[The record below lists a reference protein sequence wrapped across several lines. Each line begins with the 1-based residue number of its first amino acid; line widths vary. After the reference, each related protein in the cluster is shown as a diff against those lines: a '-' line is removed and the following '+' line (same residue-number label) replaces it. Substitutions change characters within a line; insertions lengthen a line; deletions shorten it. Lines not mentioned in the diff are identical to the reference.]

1 MKTMIRAAL
10 AAFGVLAVTAASV
23 SAQHLRIALREDPD
37 ILDPTLSRTYVGRIV
52 YMALCD
58 KLFDI
63 NEKLEIVPQLATGHR
78 WEDPRTLII
87 TLRAGVRFHDNEV
100 MDAEAVRYS
109 LMRHLTLQGS
119 FRRSEIADMETVEVV
134 DPLTIRIRLK
144 GPSASFLAALTTQFW
159 HSARLRRPIPLC

>member
-10 AAFGVLAVTAASV
+10 AAFGVLAVAAAPA

-63 NEKLEIVPQLATGHR
+63 NEKLPSLGRPT
-78 WEDPRTLII
+78 
-87 TLRAGVRFHDNEV
+87 
-100 MDAEAVRYS
+100 DAHCQFA
-109 LMRHLTLQGS
+109 
-119 FRRSEIADMETVEVV
+119 RRC
-134 DPLTIRIRLK
+134 
-144 GPSASFLAALTTQFW
+144 ALSRQ
-159 HSARLRRPIPLC
+159 